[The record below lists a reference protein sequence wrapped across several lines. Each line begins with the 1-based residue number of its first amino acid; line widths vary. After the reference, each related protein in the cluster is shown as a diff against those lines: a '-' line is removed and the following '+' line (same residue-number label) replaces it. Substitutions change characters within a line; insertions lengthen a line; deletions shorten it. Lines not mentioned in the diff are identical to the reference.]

1 MKTEKRVMA
10 VLPVFLA
17 VTLVSGGCAAEREA
31 AAEPAVPYEASEE
44 TGAPEGE
51 ASEVPEPGERA
62 AQGKTGTENPLRGVE
77 DWRREHE
84 SVKGIYVTGPMAG
97 SASMDGLISM
107 VDETE
112 LNAMV
117 IDIKNDEGDLT
128 CEMGLDSAEELGA
141 CAGYIADIEGLM
153 AKLKDHDIYTIARI
167 VCFKDP
173 HLAAGRQELALRKPD
188 GTLVADAG
196 GLAFVNPCRREVWEY
211 IVDVAVGAAR
221 LGFDEVQFDYVRFPV
236 GEDAD
241 AADYGE
247 GVKETKEQTITE
259 FLTYAA
265 DRLHGEG
272 IVLGADIF
280 GTIIGSETD
289 AGRVGQDYPS
299 VASVVDVVCPMVYP
313 SHYAAGSFGLDVP
326 DAHPYETIR
335 GALEW
340 SVRELQSVDPGR
352 RAVVRPWLQ
361 SFTATWVPGHIPYGE
376 KEIREQIRAVYD
388 AGYEEWILWNASN
401 RYPAEAL

>member
-1 MKTEKRVMA
+1 MC
-10 VLPVFLA
+10 
-17 VTLVSGGCAAEREA
+17 S
-31 AAEPAVPYEASEE
+31 S
-44 TGAPEGE
+44 
-51 ASEVPEPGERA
+51 
-62 AQGKTGTENPLRGVE
+62 
-77 DWRREHE
+77 
-84 SVKGIYVTGPMAG
+84 
-97 SASMDGLISM
+97 
-107 VDETE
+107 
-112 LNAMV
+112 
-117 IDIKNDEGDLT
+117 DL
-128 CEMGLDSAEELGA
+128 
-141 CAGYIADIEGLM
+141 
-153 AKLKDHDIYTIARI
+153 
-167 VCFKDP
+167 
-173 HLAAGRQELALRKPD
+173 
-188 GTLVADAG
+188 
-196 GLAFVNPCRREVWEY
+196 
-211 IVDVAVGAAR
+211 
-221 LGFDEVQFDYVRFPV
+221 
-236 GEDAD
+236 
-241 AADYGE
+241 
-247 GVKETKEQTITE
+247 
-259 FLTYAA
+259 
-265 DRLHGEG
+265 
-272 IVLGADIF
+272 